1 VSVRR
6 VVVVGAGHA
15 GFTVCA
21 TLRTL
26 RWDGELTLVDVDQ
39 MLPYQRPP
47 LSKKVLAGE
56 QTLDDAHFRPR
67 AFYDDHGIGLA
78 LGHRVVAIDRVQ
90 RAVQLDGR
98 PPLSY
103 DHLVL
108 ATGARPRPLHVEKL
122 AGLGPETV
130 CYLHTADHGTDL
142 RERITTGKRVV
153 IIGGGFIGLEVAS
166 MAACAGKEVVV
177 FEVAERLMGRAVSE
191 PISEYFHDLHTAAGV
206 EVRLSSTVSSV
217 QRVVDRLE
225 LHDGQSSL
233 AADVVV
239 AGVGVV
245 PNDELAAQAGL
256 ATRDGVLV
264 DAQLRTTDPYISA
277 IGDCA
282 RFPHPAADKQSG
294 IRLESVQNASD
305 HARHVAAFIAG
316 EPPSPYDVVP
326 WFWTEQHGRKL
337 QMAGLTAGYDRTE
350 IVETEP
356 DKFSVYCYAGPR
368 LLGCESVNAPK
379 DHARARKQLA
389 AARGA
394 DAGSPPAVSV

>member
-6 VVVVGAGHA
+6 VAIVGAGHA

-26 RWDGELTLVDVDQ
+26 GWDGELTLIDSDQ
-39 MLPYQRPP
+39 TLPYQRPP
-47 LSKKVLAGE
+47 LSKKVLAGAE
-56 QTLDDAHFRPR
+56 TLEDAYFRPR
-67 AFYDDHGIGLA
+67 AFYDDHGIGLV
-78 LGHRVVAIDRVQ
+78 LGHRVVGIDRAQ

-98 PPLSY
+98 PPVSY

-108 ATGARPRPLHVEKL
+108 ATGARPRALRLEAL
-122 AGLGPETV
+122 SGLGPESV
-130 CYLHTADHGTDL
+130 CYLHTADQGIGL
-142 RERITTGKRVV
+142 RERIAAGTRVV

-166 MAACAGKEVVV
+166 MAARAGKDVVV
-177 FEVAERLMGRAVSE
+177 FEVAERLMGRAVSA
-191 PISEYFHDLHTAAGV
+191 PIAEYFHDLHTGAGV
-206 EVRLSSTVSSV
+206 QVRLSSTVCSV

-225 LHDGQSSL
+225 LHDGHSSV

-245 PNDELAAQAGL
+245 PNDELAAEAGL
-256 ATRDGVLV
+256 ATNNGVVV
-264 DAQLRTTDPYISA
+264 DAQLRTTDPHISA

-282 RFPHPAADKQSG
+282 RFPHAAGEQTG

-305 HARHVAAFIAG
+305 HGRHVAALLAG
-316 EPPSPYDVVP
+316 EPVPPYDVVP

-350 IVETEP
+350 IVHTEP
-356 DKFSVYCYAGPR
+356 DKFSVYCYAGTR
-368 LLGCESVNAPK
+368 LLGCESVNSPK

-389 AARGA
+389 AARGSGG
-394 DAGSPPAVSV
+394 GSQPVTV

>member
-1 VSVRR
+1 VSARR

-26 RWDGELTLVDVDQ
+26 KWDGELTLIDSDHK
-39 MLPYQRPP
+39 LPYQRPP

-56 QTLDDAHFRPR
+56 QTLDDANFRPR
-67 AFYDDHGIGLA
+67 DFYGDHDIDLIVGDC
-78 LGHRVVAIDRVQ
+78 VVAIDRVE

-98 PPLSY
+98 PPLTY

-108 ATGARPRPLHVEKL
+108 ATGARPRRLRVEQL
-122 AGLGPETV
+122 AGRGPESV
-130 CYLHTADHGTDL
+130 SYLHTADHSLDL
-142 RERITTGKRVV
+142 RERISAGKRVV
-153 IIGGGFIGLEVAS
+153 VIGGGFIGLEVAS
-166 MAACAGKEVVV
+166 MAARAGKDVIV
-177 FEVAERLMGRAVSE
+177 FEVAGRLMGRAVSA
-191 PISEYFHDLHTAAGV
+191 PISEYFHDLHRAAGV
-206 EVRLSSTVSSV
+206 DVRLSSTVSSV

-233 AADVVV
+233 TADVVV

-256 ATRDGVLV
+256 ATSDGVLV
-264 DAQLRTTDPYISA
+264 DAQLRTTDPHISA

-282 RFPHPAADKQSG
+282 RFPHPPGNHPG

-305 HARHVAAFIAG
+305 HGRHVAALLAG
-316 EPPSPYDVVP
+316 EPVPPYDVVP

-350 IVETEP
+350 IVETAP
-356 DKFSVYCYAGPR
+356 DKFSVYCYAGTR
-368 LLGCESVNAPK
+368 LLGCESVNSPK

-389 AARGA
+389 TAPGA
-394 DAGSPPAVSV
+394 DAQSPPSVTV

>member
-26 RWDGELTLVDVDQ
+26 GWDGELTLVDADQ
-39 MLPYQRPP
+39 RLPYQRPP
-47 LSKKVLAGE
+47 LSKKVLAGAE
-56 QTLDDAHFRPR
+56 TLEDAHFRPH
-67 AFYDDHGIGLA
+67 AFYDDHGIGLV
-78 LGHRVVAIDRVQ
+78 LGHRVLGVDRAQ
-90 RAVQLDGR
+90 RTVQLDGH

-108 ATGARPRPLHVEKL
+108 ATGARPRPLRLEAL
-122 AGLGPETV
+122 AGLGAESV
-130 CYLHTADHGTDL
+130 CYLHTADHGIDL
-142 RERITTGKRVV
+142 RERITAGKRVV

-166 MAACAGKEVVV
+166 MAACAGKDVVV
-177 FEVAERLMGRAVSE
+177 FEVAERLMGRAVSA

-256 ATRDGVLV
+256 ATSDGVVV
-264 DAQLRTTDPYISA
+264 DAQLRTTDPHISA

-282 RFPHPAADKQSG
+282 RFPADPAGKQSG

-305 HARHVAAFIAG
+305 HGRHVAALLAG
-316 EPPSPYDVVP
+316 EPVPPYDVVP

-350 IVETEP
+350 IVQTEP
-356 DKFSVYCYAGPR
+356 DKFSVYCYAGAR
-368 LLGCESVNAPK
+368 LLGCESVNSPR

-394 DAGSPPAVSV
+394 GSPPAVTV

>member
-1 VSVRR
+1 VSARR

-26 RWDGELTLVDVDQ
+26 GWDGELTLIDSDHA
-39 MLPYQRPP
+39 LPYQRPP

-56 QTLDDAHFRPR
+56 QTLEDAHFRPHD
-67 AFYDDHGIGLA
+67 FYGAHGIDLV
-78 LGHRVVAIDRVQ
+78 LGRRVVAIDRIE

-98 PPLSY
+98 SALEY

-108 ATGARPRPLHVEKL
+108 ATGARPRSLRLEVL
-122 AGLGPETV
+122 AGLGPESV
-130 CYLHTADHGTDL
+130 CYLHTADHSSDL
-142 RERITTGKRVV
+142 RARIAAGNRVV
-153 IIGGGFIGLEVAS
+153 VIGGGFIGLEVAS
-166 MAACAGKEVVV
+166 MAASAGKEVIV
-177 FEVAERLMGRAVSE
+177 FEVADRLMGRAVSA
-191 PISEYFHDLHTAAGV
+191 PISEYFHDLHRGAGV
-206 EVRLSSTVSSV
+206 DVRLSSTVSSV

-225 LHDGQSSL
+225 LHTDGQSSVT
-233 AADVVV
+233 ADVVV

-245 PNDELAAQAGL
+245 PNDDLAAQAGL
-256 ATRDGVLV
+256 ATSDGVLV
-264 DAQLRTTDPYISA
+264 DAQLRTTDPHISA

-282 RFPHPAADKQSG
+282 RFPHPPGTHPG

-305 HARHVAAFIAG
+305 HGRHVAALLAG
-316 EPPSPYDVVP
+316 EPVPPYDVVP

-350 IVETEP
+350 LVETAP
-356 DKFSVYCYAGPR
+356 DKFSVYCYAGTR
-368 LLGCESVNAPK
+368 LLGCESVNSPK

-389 AARGA
+389 ADRGA
-394 DAGSPPAVSV
+394 GAESPPPVTV

>member
-1 VSVRR
+1 VSARR
-6 VVVVGAGHA
+6 VVVIGAGHA

-26 RWDGELTLVDVDQ
+26 GWDGELTLIDSDHT
-39 MLPYQRPP
+39 LPYQRPP

-56 QTLDDAHFRPR
+56 QTLDDAYFRPR
-67 AFYDDHGIGLA
+67 DFYGDHGIDLV
-78 LGHRVVAIDRVQ
+78 LGYRVVAIDRVE

-108 ATGARPRPLHVEKL
+108 ATGARPRSLRLERL
-122 AGLGPETV
+122 AGLGPESV
-130 CYLHTADHGTDL
+130 CYLHTADHNSDL
-142 RERITTGKRVV
+142 RERIAAGSRVV

-166 MAACAGKEVVV
+166 MAAHAGKEAIV
-177 FEVAERLMGRAVSE
+177 FEVADRLMGRAVSA
-191 PISEYFHDLHTAAGV
+191 PISEYFQNLHRAAGV
-206 EVRLSSTVSSV
+206 DVRLSSTVSSV

-225 LHDGQSSL
+225 LHDGQSSVT
-233 AADVVV
+233 ADVVV

-256 ATRDGVLV
+256 ATGDGVLV
-264 DAQLRTTDPYISA
+264 DAQLRTTDPHISA

-282 RFPHPAADKQSG
+282 RFPHPPGSHPG

-305 HARHVAAFIAG
+305 HARHVAALIAG
-316 EPPSPYDVVP
+316 EPVPPYDVVP

-350 IVETEP
+350 IVETAP
-356 DKFSVYCYAGPR
+356 DKFSVYCYAGTR

-389 AARGA
+389 GA
-394 DAGSPPAVSV
+394 HGAGAQSPPPVTV

>member
-1 VSVRR
+1 MSARR

-26 RWDGELTLVDVDQ
+26 GWDGELTMIDSDHT
-39 MLPYQRPP
+39 LPYQRPP

-56 QTLDDAHFRPR
+56 QTLDDAHFRPH
-67 AFYDDHGIGLA
+67 AFYGDHGIGLV
-78 LGHRVVAIDRVQ
+78 LGRRVVAIDRVE
-90 RAVQLDGR
+90 RAVQLDGY

-108 ATGARPRPLHVEKL
+108 ATGARPRPLRLEAL
-122 AGLGPETV
+122 ADLGPESV
-130 CYLHTADHGTDL
+130 CYLHTADHGIGL
-142 RERITTGKRVV
+142 RERITAGKRVV

-166 MAACAGKEVVV
+166 MASCAGKDVVV
-177 FEVAERLMGRAVSE
+177 FEVAERLMGRAVSA
-191 PISEYFHDLHTAAGV
+191 PISQYFHDLHKGAGV
-206 EVRLSSTVSSV
+206 DVRLSSTVSSV

-225 LHDGQSSL
+225 LHDGQSSV

-245 PNDELAAQAGL
+245 PNDELATQAGL
-256 ATRDGVLV
+256 ATGNGVLV
-264 DAQLRTTDPYISA
+264 DAQLRTTDPHISA

-282 RFPHPAADKQSG
+282 RFPDPTGKHSE

-316 EPPSPYDVVP
+316 EPPSPYEVVP

-337 QMAGLTAGYDRTE
+337 QMAGLTAGYDHTE
-350 IVETEP
+350 TVQTEP
-356 DKFSVYCYAGPR
+356 DKFSVYCYAGTR
-368 LLGCESVNAPK
+368 LLGCESVNSPK

-389 AARGA
+389 ATRG
-394 DAGSPPAVSV
+394 AGSPPPVTV